1 MPDPYELDDEGRP
14 VTEDRSEEESAAEA
28 DPKPDLIAGT
38 EPVADPAPAP
48 DPSAE
53 EAAMRRQ
60 IETTLRFMRI
70 QTVVGIIIILGL
82 IAFVPS
88 IRGLLILVEIIFV
101 FSSLGAYWWLRRNLN
116 ARLGGP
122 VGGRRQS

>member
-14 VTEDRSEEESAAEA
+14 VAEDRSEEESEAKA

-38 EPVADPAPAP
+38 EPVAEAAPAP

-116 ARLGGP
+116 SRLGGR
-122 VGGRRQS
+122 GLR